1 MDQLKPI
8 EMNRIARD
16 LEAWKRVEDK
26 LVSRYGRKIVYD
38 RDFLK
43 AKREIYK
50 HIRDK
55 HKSKKL
61 NLIEKAEMKILR
73 GQHRNLLRQMYPNPF
88 IRLVRNLLVFA
99 VNVLRVTGRMAGRA
113 IRSLTAPSAG
123 KIAASTFTKAQ
134 GGRQKKTPEAQATG
148 QKQQTNNAVTQA
160 NTIVRKLP
168 VKSRVQMPA
177 AKSKGIK
184 R

>member
-1 MDQLKPI
+1 MNQLKPI
-8 EMNRIARD
+8 ENNRIARD
-16 LEAWKRVEDK
+16 MDGWKRVEDK
-26 LVSRYGRKIVYD
+26 LVSRYGRKVVFD

-61 NLIEKAEMKILR
+61 NLFEKAEMKILR
-73 GQHRNLLRQMYPNPF
+73 GQHRHLLRQMYPNPLV
-88 IRLVRNLLVFA
+88 RLVRNLLVLA
-99 VNVLRVTGRMAGRA
+99 GNVLRAAGTLAGRA
-113 IRSLTAPSAG
+113 VRSLDAPVPSRMVTPAYTPSHG
-123 KIAASTFTKAQ
+123 REQTKTSEANTT
-134 GGRQKKTPEAQATG
+134 RQNR
-148 QKQQTNNAVTQA
+148 QTNDAVAQDK
-160 NTIVRKLP
+160 TIVRKLP